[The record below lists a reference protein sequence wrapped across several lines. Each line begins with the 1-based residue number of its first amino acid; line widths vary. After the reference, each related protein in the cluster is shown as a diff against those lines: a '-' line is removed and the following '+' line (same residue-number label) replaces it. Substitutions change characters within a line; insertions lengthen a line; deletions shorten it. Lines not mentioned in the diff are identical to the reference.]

1 MITQQTAQT
10 FRQMDD
16 EGLQDAWSLAQAL
29 GLRETGRRVHAE
41 MARRAEIKMERRMDV
56 EYGSNRYGFTV
67 DDIAA
72 DHDASWYESRQT
84 EDEWLAESG
93 QKCESGWTGD
103 RCTFPL
109 FHEGPHSN

>member
-1 MITQQTAQT
+1 MITKQTAQT

-16 EGLQDAWSLAQAL
+16 EALNDAWSLVQAL
-29 GLRETGRRVHAE
+29 GLPTTGNRLYAE
-41 MARRAEIKMERRMDV
+41 MSRRAEIKMERRLDV
-56 EYGSNRYGFTV
+56 EYGSNRYGFTL

-84 EDEWLAESG
+84 EAEWGAETG
-93 QKCESGWTGD
+93 QACESGWTGD
-103 RCTFPL
+103 RCTFPI

>member
-1 MITQQTAQT
+1 MFTSKTAAEI
-10 FRQMDD
+10 REMDD
-16 EGLQDAWSLAQAL
+16 EGLQEAWSLATSLRLPAL
-29 GLRETGRRVHAE
+29 GNRLYAE
-41 MARRAEIKMERRMDV
+41 IGRRAEIKMERRMDV
-56 EYGSNRYGFTV
+56 EYGSNRYGFTL